1 MGTGNKTLLCLLTI
15 VFCLAHKVSAT
26 LEIPDKLGLISNV
39 GKLKV
44 AQTIDKVH
52 ISVTVLVNTS
62 LTDYLAGTQKIRE
75 IVFTPRNFEKL
86 KANPNSTIPFYNI
99 FFPGSLAL
107 DRMDKDFALMTMYVD
122 PTVTSKPKYDCHSY
136 LADPGLATFYNLAT
150 SLEWALAPLSEN
162 WSVADLAKP
171 TVKQQLTDFL
181 HDAQL
186 DLINVGKQV
195 TEHLHILDE
204 LTAGKLPTEVITFLQ
219 RKLQCYPIGKF
230 EKVELTDCTKVNVGL
245 QCNIY
250 LEIYTSDKS
259 YDHYLTINHLRVELD
274 IGQPTNK
281 LVKSSNQSPF
291 TLLSCKNT
299 TDSQTQVCE
308 SEPWDNDCSSII
320 DTTDYHAISKKCN
333 FTIKKPPPPMV
344 TDQGGIL
351 VMNKKYNIN
360 LLRDNVKIKAIE
372 NLSPLLI
379 FSQFIVSLLHGTEE
393 INFQPSQQILIEKI
407 IYSGLNATI
416 ISLFKS
422 KALQRAIKN
431 LDWMTLL
438 QYGALFVHIAIFP
451 IALVSCAVSLK
462 ALHAFRPLR
471 NSINLIKK
479 SVRSKE
485 DIPMQRKVN
494 FLQNKKI
501 TKKVLSK
508 K

>member
-1 MGTGNKTLLCLLTI
+1 
-15 VFCLAHKVSAT
+15 
-26 LEIPDKLGLISNV
+26 
-39 GKLKV
+39 
-44 AQTIDKVH
+44 
-52 ISVTVLVNTS
+52 
-62 LTDYLAGTQKIRE
+62 
-75 IVFTPRNFEKL
+75 
-86 KANPNSTIPFYNI
+86 
-99 FFPGSLAL
+99 
-107 DRMDKDFALMTMYVD
+107 
-122 PTVTSKPKYDCHSY
+122 
-136 LADPGLATFYNLAT
+136 
-150 SLEWALAPLSEN
+150 
-162 WSVADLAKP
+162 
-171 TVKQQLTDFL
+171 
-181 HDAQL
+181 
-186 DLINVGKQV
+186 
-195 TEHLHILDE
+195 
-204 LTAGKLPTEVITFLQ
+204 
-219 RKLQCYPIGKF
+219 
-230 EKVELTDCTKVNVGL
+230 
-245 QCNIY
+245 
-250 LEIYTSDKS
+250 
-259 YDHYLTINHLRVELD
+259 
-274 IGQPTNK
+274 
-281 LVKSSNQSPF
+281 
-291 TLLSCKNT
+291 
-299 TDSQTQVCE
+299 
-308 SEPWDNDCSSII
+308 
-320 DTTDYHAISKKCN
+320 
-333 FTIKKPPPPMV
+333 MV